1 MPPIWTTPRTWATG
15 ELVTAAQLNQHLRDN
30 LDWLK
35 APAWAQHIGAGT
47 GNYALAPVVN
57 TWTLLHGDFDRSLT
71 TLGGRVLI
79 HAAALVNT
87 TATGT
92 TGLSLEIDGV
102 MQGNTDGLAAVF
114 GTGNAFL
121 SFVFP
126 AVLSAG
132 PHTIRLMARLTTSG
146 TITVYNHPSSSGQRL
161 TPLFWIG
168 EIA

>member
-35 APAWAQHIGAGT
+35 SPAWAQHIGTGS

-57 TWTLLHGDFDRSLT
+57 TWTLLHTDFDRSLT

-79 HAAALVNT
+79 HAALMVNT

-92 TGLSLEIDGV
+92 SAFSLEIDGV
-102 MQGNTDGLAAVF
+102 VQGNTDGLAAIF
-114 GTGNAFL
+114 GAGNAYL
-121 SFVFP
+121 SFVYP
-126 AVLSAG
+126 VVLSAG
-132 PHTIRLMARLTTSG
+132 PHTIRLMTRLTTSG
-146 TITVYNHPSSSGQRL
+146 TVTVYNHPSSSGQRL

>member
-35 APAWAQHIGAGT
+35 SPVWAQHIGTGT
-47 GNYALAPVVN
+47 GNYALTPVTN
-57 TWTLLHGDFDRSLT
+57 TWTLIHSDFERSLT
-71 TLGGRVLI
+71 SLGGRVLI
-79 HAAALVNT
+79 HAACLVNT

-102 MQGNTDGLAAVF
+102 MQGNTDGIAAIF
-114 GTGNAFL
+114 GAGTAFL

-126 AVLSAG
+126 VVLSAG
-132 PHTIRLMARLTTSG
+132 PHTIRLMTRVTTAG
-146 TITVYNHPSSSGQRL
+146 TVTIYNHPSSSGQRQ